1 MPQMGE
7 SVVEGTI
14 AKWLVKEGDVVT
26 EDQPL
31 VEISTDKVD
40 TEIPSPGAGRIAKIV
55 AAEGETLPVG
65 ATLAVIE
72 PAGAEA
78 PAKLKVVA
86 PKAAPKPEPA
96 PIQVKPSPPPQPA
109 PSPQPMQ
116 AAGAGLREAEPDE
129 TGPRRFSPV
138 VLKIAAEEGID
149 LSHVPGTGIGG
160 RVSKR
165 DLQRYLDALRKGGTP
180 SVAAQPQTNGSVQ
193 SSPRLATS
201 NAATTPAPTQ
211 SGPGFKPPVYQPV
224 EGDIVEPFT
233 RRRKLIAEHMVYS
246 KTHSPH
252 VGTVA
257 EVDVTNA
264 TRLREKH
271 KDEFARREGFNL
283 TFLPIAAAATVRAL
297 KEFPRMNASVVGDS
311 VVTRRAINLG
321 IAMDTD
327 EGLLVPVIKAAE
339 AMSVVGIARA
349 IESLRRK
356 VAEKK
361 ITADD
366 LTGGSFTLSN
376 PGREGNLYG
385 FAIINQPQV
394 GILRMG
400 EVKKRPVV
408 VEVDGADAIAI
419 RTMMYLAL
427 SYDHRVV
434 DGVLGNSFLY
444 RAARILEEA
453 DFEL

>member
-1 MPQMGE
+1 
-7 SVVEGTI
+7 
-14 AKWLVKEGDVVT
+14 
-26 EDQPL
+26 
-31 VEISTDKVD
+31 
-40 TEIPSPGAGRIAKIV
+40 
-55 AAEGETLPVG
+55 
-65 ATLAVIE
+65 
-72 PAGAEA
+72 
-78 PAKLKVVA
+78 
-86 PKAAPKPEPA
+86 
-96 PIQVKPSPPPQPA
+96 
-109 PSPQPMQ
+109 
-116 AAGAGLREAEPDE
+116 
-129 TGPRRFSPV
+129 

-149 LSHVPGTGIGG
+149 LSRVPGTGIGG

-165 DLQRYLDALRKGGTP
+165 DLQRYLDSLRKGGTP
-180 SVAAQPQTNGSVQ
+180 AAQPQTNGVAQ
-193 SSPRLATS
+193 SSSRP
-201 NAATTPAPTQ
+201 ATTAPATAQAPAQ

-224 EGDIVEPFT
+224 DGDVVEPFT
-233 RRRKLIAEHMVYS
+233 RRRKTIAEHMVYS

-264 TRLREKH
+264 MRLREKH
-271 KDEFARREGFNL
+271 KNEFARREGFNL
-283 TFLPIAAAATVRAL
+283 TFLPLAAAATVRAL

-311 VVTRRAINLG
+311 VVIRREINLG

-327 EGLLVPVIKAAE
+327 EGLLVPVIKAAQT
-339 AMSVVGIARA
+339 MSVVGIARE
-349 IESLRRK
+349 IETLRRK

-361 ITADD
+361 ITPDD

-444 RAARILEEA
+444 RAARILEQA